1 MAAILRGFG
10 FLRVSCCKNGSR
22 VGVVDSY
29 TQATVIR
36 TIEGHMPSY
45 VFVWENNTF
54 GHEKVF
60 GYNWPGHA
68 TMNISDQFY
77 EPDVPVGQ
85 LSYVSWWPGPEGA
98 KFSVFGALFG
108 KNSKGENKLSLIS
121 DVRAEGYLPDHVIE
135 MASTPEQ
142 EDRMR
147 AEWKAV
153 LLKEGGSSYRSLR
166 KNCSTICSRVLH
178 AGGFYARKWA
188 VDNNFT
194 WSPADIRRLAVAA
207 GGRML
212 LWDEF
217 LVILKEKSFL
227 DATVFTRQN
236 GTVID
241 HARSG
246 VYCST
251 GVECEHQRNQKWQPD
266 KGMR

>member
-1 MAAILRGFG
+1 MA
-10 FLRVSCCKNGSR
+10 
-22 VGVVDSY
+22 
-29 TQATVIR
+29 
-36 TIEGHMPSY
+36 SY
-45 VFVWENNTF
+45 VLVWENNTF
-54 GHEKVF
+54 GHSKVF
-60 GYNWPGHA
+60 GYTWPGHA
-68 TMNISDQFY
+68 AMNIGNEFWG
-77 EPDVPVGQ
+77 PDVLMGQ
-85 LSYVSWWPGPEGA
+85 LSYVSWWPGPGGA

-108 KNSKGENKLSLIS
+108 KNEKGNNHPSLIT

-153 LLKEGGSSYRSLR
+153 LIKEGGSSYRTLR

-212 LWDEF
+212 KWAEF
-217 LVILKEKSFL
+217 LDVLKDPSFL
-227 DATVFTRQN
+227 SEQDFTRQN
-236 GTVID
+236 GQVID

-251 GVECEHQRNQKWQPD
+251 GVDCDHQDGQTWQPD
-266 KGMR
+266 KG